1 LLLLPAFVA
10 ACLVVRVASSQ
21 TRPGATA
28 QRSPAPVGAA
38 KLAAAAQPAATPA
51 AASSAFARLSG
62 PNLKF
67 HGASTCSSEKC
78 HGAATAAPD
87 PKTRP
92 GDEFT
97 KWSGKDK
104 HNTAYAALSNDRG
117 KQIAAAMK
125 IDAKSQRCL
134 DCHAL
139 NVPPK
144 LRADKFSVAE
154 GVTCTACHGPSEK
167 WLEPHKDPGWGNKVR
182 GQFPHDDLLKQT
194 GLYDTRPP
202 VARAEMCTSCHLAID
217 ADMVAAGH
225 PQPVFDLDYF
235 TSEGVYEDR
244 HWRDPKEKYFAVKLW
259 SAGQA
264 VSLRDA
270 MRQLS
275 KRAGGAATAGGAAG
289 AKTLADAYQQAMAHY
304 AAVQPFLAATG
315 YPKLAA
321 IEAQKGQL
329 VAAMT
334 AKKNPEMAKAA
345 DALALSARDAIDAV
359 GKAKPD
365 KASTLKTM
373 QGVAQSDFMKSFGQH
388 GQEQQFYAIYS
399 LYGAYANAEA
409 PADADDVTKLIA
421 DKLYA
426 EEGKPFAPN
435 DYAANI
441 AAVRA
446 KLPR

>member
-1 LLLLPAFVA
+1 MSTKRSKLLPLLPAFVA
-10 ACLVVRVASSQ
+10 ACLMARGTFAQ
-21 TRPGATA
+21 TGQGTPG
-28 QRSPAPVGAA
+28 GAGSA
-38 KLAAAAQPAATPA
+38 K
-51 AASSAFARLSG
+51 SAFERLSG

-67 HGASTCSSEKC
+67 TGAGTCSSEKC

-104 HNTAYAALSNDRG
+104 HNAAFANLSNDRS
-117 KQIAAAMK
+117 KEISAALKIAAA
-125 IDAKSQRCL
+125 AKSDRCL
-134 DCHAL
+134 NCHAL
-139 NVPPK
+139 SAPAK
-144 LRADKFSVAE
+144 LRGDKFSLAE

-167 WLEPHKDPGWGNKVR
+167 WLEPHKEPGWGNKVR
-182 GQFPHDDLLKQT
+182 KDFNHDDLLQKV

-217 ADMVAAGH
+217 ADLVAAGH
-225 PQPVFDLDYF
+225 PQPTFDLDYF

-270 MRQLS
+270 MRQLA
-275 KRAGGAATAGGAAG
+275 KRAAAPAPAGGAAAGAAKG
-289 AKTLADAYQQAMAHY
+289 GTVKDAYEQAMSHY
-304 AAVQPFLAATG
+304 AALQPFLAATG
-315 YPKLAA
+315 YANVAA
-321 IEAQKGQL
+321 METQKGQL
-329 VAAMT
+329 TAAM
-334 AKKNPEMAKAA
+334 AARKNADVAKAA
-345 DALALSARDAIDAV
+345 TALAQSAAGAIDAA

-365 KASTLKTM
+365 KASTVKAM
-373 QGVAQSDFMKSFGQH
+373 QGVAKTDFMKDFGRH
-388 GQEQQFYAIYS
+388 GQEQQFYALYS

-409 PADADDVTKLIA
+409 PPDADDVTKLIA

-426 EEGKPFAPN
+426 EEGKPFEPKA
-435 DYAANI
+435 YAANI